1 MMTDMEDFFV
11 VHTKPNQ
18 ENKAKKNLEFQG
30 FKTWLPIYKKAVV
43 RKNRLFLR
51 EEPFFPGYI
60 FVFFDIS
67 KDNWSRIFSTLG
79 VKYLIT
85 FDGKPK
91 AVEKKTMVGLKKIIN
106 NECLNINDNV
116 KILSGKLYSKSG
128 KIVEICSSDRV
139 KLLLE
144 SLSGKFTAILQ
155 KNILYKI

>member
-1 MMTDMEDFFV
+1 
-11 VHTKPNQ
+11 
-18 ENKAKKNLEFQG
+18 
-30 FKTWLPIYKKAVV
+30 
-43 RKNRLFLR
+43 
-51 EEPFFPGYI
+51 
-60 FVFFDIS
+60 
-67 KDNWSRIFSTLG
+67 
-79 VKYLIT
+79 
-85 FDGKPK
+85 
-91 AVEKKTMVGLKKIIN
+91 MVGLKKIIN

>member
-1 MMTDMEDFFV
+1 MISGKLEKHNKTVVYVMVESKIPQAIYDDLKKIVKSNSIFHLKSFIFRILRLIKMMTDMEDFFV

-51 EEPFFPGYI
+51 EEPFFLDT
-60 FVFFDIS
+60 FLFFFDIS

-91 AVEKKTMVGLKKIIN
+91 AVEKKLWLV
-106 NECLNINDNV
+106 
-116 KILSGKLYSKSG
+116 
-128 KIVEICSSDRV
+128 
-139 KLLLE
+139 
-144 SLSGKFTAILQ
+144 
-155 KNILYKI
+155 

>member
-18 ENKAKKNLEFQG
+18 ENKAKNLEFQG

-91 AVEKKTMVGLKKIIN
+91 AVEKNYGWFEKIIN

-139 KLLLE
+139 KLL
-144 SLSGKFTAILQ
+144 
-155 KNILYKI
+155 